1 MFTHRINR
9 QSTLL
14 PIRVRPC
21 VATQGYG
28 VLVLAFLLILTTFA
42 SAIDQAM
49 PADHPSLAPSAPA
62 PHQGMFA
69 AEDAPAIVAQ
79 DRTAFRQQI
88 KLDDFHLLAISDQSG
103 QVKTVDTWA
112 RQTLKKI
119 TNHETWEGQ
128 DPVYTVLDMMIRPE
142 AWSNE
147 KIVFVQAIPIRQQ
160 LTRFAQGDTPKARDD
175 EALHMMQTGLVSP
188 AFLERTEVQQLLERI
203 ASSDNRLN
211 DSVNKVLIGQNALDR
226 IFFDITIAPPAAAN
240 RGAPWHLPVDFA
252 ANIIS
257 PEERAKRGVEPV
269 PGYTNE
275 QALRISLGFRQLI
288 LGWRQNDVATANS
301 GIQALNTVLP
311 TIDPQGY
318 PSHLKRVV
326 ELWYNRTFYGTVLNV
341 FLYFISMTL
350 FLLVAVGAAPK
361 LRGWA
366 FGIFT
371 VAVILHI
378 VSMGIR
384 MWLAGR
390 WPTQNQFESVL
401 GSALLGCVLGWFLE
415 NWQRN
420 GLFGMA
426 FSFVGF
432 LAMTACMAAPYMF
445 GTDLGGA
452 ISKTAGI
459 LQTYWLYIH
468 VNIVIASYALISASF
483 VLGLVYL
490 LLKQWHW
497 INPLEPGS
505 DTPPS
510 NGGPGT
516 PVLAGAALST
526 QAIRQIETQRA
537 LTLTTLDQANMVI
550 LQMAFWFL
558 GIGIICGAVWADHSW
573 GRPWGWDPK
582 ETFALITWI
591 VYLIIVH
598 VRIVAPKAKQTTTA
612 WLSVAGFAVMM
623 FNWIGVNFFL
633 AGLHSYA

>member
-1 MFTHRINR
+1 MSRLIF
-9 QSTLL
+9 S
-14 PIRVRPC
+14 
-21 VATQGYG
+21 
-28 VLVLAFLLILTTFA
+28 VLIVLALIPLRA
-42 SAIDQAM
+42 NAIDQAM
-49 PADHPSLAPSAPA
+49 PADRPSPHAGHPNPAPTPSTSPA
-62 PHQGMFA
+62 PHPGMFP
-69 AEDAPAIVAQ
+69 AEDAPVIVSQ
-79 DRTAFRQQI
+79 DRTVFRQQI
-88 KLDDFHLLAISDQSG
+88 HLADFRLLAISDQSG
-103 QVKTVDTWA
+103 QVKTIDTWA

-119 TNHETWEGQ
+119 TNHEKWNGE
-128 DPVYTVLDMMIRPE
+128 DPVYTVLDMMVRPE
-142 AWSNE
+142 AWNNE
-147 KIVFVQAIPIRQQ
+147 NIVFVQAIPIREQ
-160 LTRFAQGDTPKARDD
+160 LTRFAEGDTPKARDD
-175 EALHMMQTGLVSP
+175 EALRMLQTGLVTP
-188 AFLERTEVQQLLERI
+188 AFLERQEVQQFLERI

-211 DSVNKVLIGQNALDR
+211 DSVNKVLIAQDTLNR
-226 IFFDITIAPPAAAN
+226 IFFSFTIAPPGAKN
-240 RGAPWHLPVDFA
+240 RSAPWHHPVELA
-252 ANIIS
+252 ANTIS
-257 PEERAKRGVEPV
+257 QEERAKQGLEEV
-269 PGYTNE
+269 PGYTSE
-275 QALRISLGFRQLI
+275 QALRISLGVKQLL
-288 LGWRQNDVATANS
+288 LGWRQNDVATANH
-301 GIQALNTVLP
+301 GLNSLVVLLP

-326 ELWYNRTFYGTVLNV
+326 ELWYNRTFYGTVVNV

-350 FLLVAVGAAPK
+350 FLLVAVGTAPK
-361 LRGWA
+361 LRPWA

-378 VSMGIR
+378 VSMGVR

-401 GSALLGCVLGWFLE
+401 GSALLGCVVGWILE
-415 NWQRN
+415 NWRKN

-505 DTPPS
+505 GAPPAD
-510 NGGPGT
+510 GGPGT
-516 PVLAGAALST
+516 PVLAGVATTPALST
-526 QAIRQIETQRA
+526 QTIREIQTQRS

-598 VRIVAPKAKQTTTA
+598 IRIVAPRAKQTTTA
-612 WLSVAGFAVMM
+612 WLTVVGFGIMM